1 MNPRFSKP
9 RQTGRHANAMRRSGL
24 LIAAALFLAGSARA
38 ASIVDPGF
46 GPFSF
51 AGGSWELS
59 GLARVAGDQYYAV
72 GDTGALLVPLAIGVD
87 TATGAV
93 TGVMPG
99 APVVLAGGVDL
110 EGVAWDAA
118 TSTVLVSDEV
128 GPAIRRHDP
137 VSGALLGSV
146 AVPAV
151 FSSARTNRSL
161 ESLSLDAGS
170 GALWTANEDALVP
183 DGPATTFAAGSV
195 VRLQRFDETGA
206 PDAQWVYETDSIPGG
221 PLLGLETSGVV
232 ELLALPSG
240 ELLVLERS
248 LSSLLFTL
256 RIYQVEFAGATDTG
270 SLATLVGASYT
281 PVGKTLLW
289 SSEGGTWNFEGMA
302 LGSPLDDGS
311 TSLLLIAD
319 DNGSPNQALYP
330 LQLVFVPEPGTAAL
344 VGAAL
349 VGLALRRRP
358 AAPLAPSFPD

>member
-1 MNPRFSKP
+1 MNLPPESLRKLKRAGKSSGVLF
-9 RQTGRHANAMRRSGL
+9 AMALLLARS
-24 LIAAALFLAGSARA
+24 AGA

-51 AGGSWELS
+51 AAGSWELS
-59 GLARVAGDQYYAV
+59 ALARVDGDQYYAV
-72 GDTGALLVPLAIGVD
+72 GDTGGLLVPLEIGVD
-87 TATGAV
+87 AATGAV
-93 TGVMPG
+93 TGVTPG
-99 APVVLAGGVDL
+99 SPVVLAGGVDL

-146 AVPAV
+146 AVPPV

-161 ESLSLDAGS
+161 ESLSLDASS

-206 PDAQWVYETDSIPGG
+206 PDAQWAYETDPIPGG

-256 RIYQVEFAGATDTG
+256 RLYQVEFAGATDTG
-270 SLATLVGASYT
+270 SLASLVGASYT

-302 LGSPLDDGS
+302 LGSLLDDGS

-330 LQLVFVPEPGTAAL
+330 LRVMFVPEPGTAAL
-344 VGAAL
+344 LSAAIA
-349 VGLALRRRP
+349 GLALRRRARRRAGP
-358 AAPLAPSFPD
+358 GPPSS